1 LIVLGDEIGLSGKAV
16 KQMLDSDELA
26 DEVRYDERQARE
38 LGINGVPFFV
48 INDRYGVS
56 GAQQPEVFLQT
67 LEKAWQEYE
76 KENREVVTVT
86 DDTAV
91 CSPGSNC

>member
-1 LIVLGDEIGLSGKAV
+1 MHWRMKCDMMKDKPS
-16 KQMLDSDELA
+16 
-26 DEVRYDERQARE
+26 E

-76 KENREVVTVT
+76 KEHPELKLA
-86 DDTAV
+86 TA
-91 CSPGSNC
+91 G